1 MRMTIELVPEITLSQ
16 VIKLQKELKELQVDG
31 YLVKYKEDNFNLEL
45 SFNSYLILSELTR
58 VVGDSG
64 TIMIVK
70 SFMDDMLDKL
80 SKNNSNPLNYMGYD
94 LTTMGIIKKE
104 E

>member
-70 SFMDDMLDKL
+70 SFMDDML
-80 SKNNSNPLNYMGYD
+80 NMNTNIPNPFGFKVKD
-94 LTTMGIIKKE
+94 LEKMGIIKKDE
-104 E
+104 